1 VKAFVV
7 TSAAIILL
15 VATIPRMGRAQD
27 PAEVDA
33 ISFESLLDI
42 VVSATLREQSTL
54 EAPASIQVVS
64 AADIQARG
72 YRTISAIMNDV
83 PGFNEVSDTNEEIV
97 AVRGVFASTTN
108 KILILVNGH
117 RMNDLMLGRYNT
129 DQFLGM
135 EAIERVEFIRGPAS
149 ALYGT
154 GALVGIVNIIT
165 KNGTHL
171 NPRQLKLRGGPYG
184 REASASWGRQ
194 LVGYDAFFAFT
205 YRDALGQELTQPAEL
220 DVVPEGQ
227 EKAPGKIYLGRYRQN
242 FSGLLNLRSENT
254 KIALRGA
261 RFSRVTPRG
270 SNGSFY
276 DYDNEPFK
284 PTYTESD
291 FLVDYQ
297 YAWMFGGAGENKLTI
312 NPSVH
317 FFSYYEQ
324 SFITFGANRVPPLG
338 QRSGKQAELSHYEL
352 KLKFERQ
359 LLDELHF
366 ISGVDGLLAGF
377 YRSDGIAI
385 TDGQVVVTP
394 QGYTPTGHW
403 FLGGVFAQAVW
414 SPAQPLTLTLGARFD
429 TFQKEADPELTPR
442 LGIVYKP
449 MRDMAVKILYG
460 RSYLAPMWA
469 HKRAEDPNFQ
479 GNPNLKPESFE
490 GYDLVVAYGDKRL
503 SGSIDLFYN
512 KVDNLINGIRQT
524 SGTDGAISR
533 YENAAKSLYMGAE
546 IAGAGQ
552 VTSWLR
558 LEGSYSYLQP
568 ATDPDE
574 TTTSLLIEDS
584 IKHIPSHTYRY
595 GVRLDPHAR
604 LSLHVWGRATSST
617 YTDDNVTGKGLLP
630 AVAVLDAS
638 LSFTWRQ
645 LTLQL
650 IGTNL
655 TNRYYERGGTGLA
668 RPLARESM
676 SIEGAITLKL

>member
-1 VKAFVV
+1 MAAVV
-7 TSAAIILL
+7 AAA
-15 VATIPRMGRAQD
+15 ATPKDVRADD
-27 PAEVDA
+27 PAELDA

-54 EAPASIQVVS
+54 DAPASIQVVS
-64 AADIQARG
+64 AAEIQARG
-72 YRTISAIMNDV
+72 YRTIKAIMNDV
-83 PGFNEVSDTNEEIV
+83 PGFNDVSDTNEEIV

-165 KNGTHL
+165 KNGTHQTA
-171 NPRQLKLRGGPYG
+171 RQLKLRGGPYG

-205 YRDALGQELTQPAEL
+205 YRDALGQELSQPAEL

-261 RFSRVTPRG
+261 RFNRVTPRG

-276 DYDNEPFK
+276 DYEAEPFK

-297 YAWMFGGAGENKLTI
+297 YAWTFGGAGENKLTI

-324 SFITFGANRVPPLG
+324 SFITFGANRIPPLG

-352 KLKFERQ
+352 KLRFERQ
-359 LLDELHF
+359 LLDDLNF

-377 YRSDGIAI
+377 YRSDGVAI
-385 TDGQVVVTP
+385 VDGRVLVTP

-403 FLGGVFAQAVW
+403 FLGGAFAQAVW
-414 SPAQPLTLTLGARFD
+414 SPAPPLTLTLGARFD

-449 MRDMAVKILYG
+449 LDAMAVKILYG

-469 HKRAEDPNFQ
+469 HKRAQDPNFQ
-479 GNPNLKPESFE
+479 GNSALNPESFE

-503 SGSIDLFYN
+503 SGTIDLFYN
-512 KVDNLINGIRQT
+512 KVDDLINGIPQV
-524 SGTDGAISR
+524 SGAFSR
-533 YENAAKSLYMGAE
+533 YENAAKSLYLGAE

-568 ATDPDE
+568 ATSATN
-574 TTTSLLIEDS
+574 TTPTLLIGDS

-595 GVRLDPHAR
+595 GLRLDPHPK
-604 LSLHVWGRATSST
+604 LSLQVWGRATSTTQSE
-617 YTDDNVTGKGLLP
+617 DNVTGRGRLP
-630 AVAVLDAS
+630 AVALLDATV
-638 LSFTWRQ
+638 SFMWRQ

-668 RPLARESM
+668 RPLAREGI